1 LPNAI
6 LDPRVSDPLTLF
18 PCFFYTLSGTSKK
31 VTVSKDDTLILH
43 GGGPRD
49 SIDERCALLKESIA
63 ATASDYEK
71 EKLQVKSIN
80 ILEA

>member
-1 LPNAI
+1 M
-6 LDPRVSDPLTLF
+6 
-18 PCFFYTLSGTSKK
+18 
-31 VTVSKDDTLILH
+31 SKDDTLILH

-71 EKLQVKSIN
+71 EKLQVYPLFFSITSES
-80 ILEA
+80 ILPLFPSLIQAAW

>member
-1 LPNAI
+1 M
-6 LDPRVSDPLTLF
+6 
-18 PCFFYTLSGTSKK
+18 
-31 VTVSKDDTLILH
+31 SKDDTLILH

-71 EKLQVKSIN
+71 EKLQVNFNIN
-80 ILEA
+80 LLGA

>member
-1 LPNAI
+1 M
-6 LDPRVSDPLTLF
+6 
-18 PCFFYTLSGTSKK
+18 
-31 VTVSKDDTLILH
+31 TVSKDDTLILH

-71 EKLQVKSIN
+71 EKLQVNFN
-80 ILEA
+80 IIMFMFV